1 MKDSKF
7 YLINEQFDNIS
18 QVLLGEYW
26 DDIRLR
32 KKSTSVQS
40 ALQGSPRTVDK
51 DNYAK
56 HREYFGH
63 IIIYLS
69 AEIIENDR
77 RAQRGRGVE
86 HLKDI
91 FEGVHRE
98 HFSALTSAVTG
109 VRYQV
114 LPSDLLS
121 DHQVRI
127 AFGRCVYL
135 PSEQEKPLYQLD
147 FSMDESEKLSLLF
160 YKNQRLA
167 MVNANP
173 YGAQVA
179 FTDWPFTGDASILVL
194 QADSGELEVLSEPY
208 NALSIVKGE
217 SDNHY
222 CISDEEGNSVD
233 LEVSKLAVIH
243 ESVNSAVKG
252 DNPDGDEDRVQAL
265 LDRMGTSTVLN
276 DDLDDRTFLSGG
288 ASNSSLLSVVGIA
301 LQRLSKFKRYGF
313 EQLRVGFSKGGEIID
328 PDDASVFGVLV
339 QHADDS
345 LYIEQDGASELIT
358 LPYSWRISA
367 DIVIEIEKPDSQYA
381 NAYVACFNLVSFSS
395 FNLFEGE
402 GQIFGRG
409 ESAQIA
415 PNLLQFAQVILA
427 DTERP
432 IESLERLG
440 FSSNTAE
447 FKVVGEGMQVLPSNK
462 NSFWHLNQDKE
473 VIETINE
480 ESKLIRTGEFLVAG
494 HYLLRFDG

>member
-69 AEIIENDR
+69 AELIENDR
-77 RAQRGRGVE
+77 RAQSSRGVE

-121 DHQVRI
+121 EHQVVI

-167 MVNANP
+167 MVNSNP
-173 YGAQVA
+173 YGAQA
-179 FTDWPFTGDASILVL
+179 TFTDWPFAGDASILVL

-233 LEVSKLAVIH
+233 LEVSKLAMDNS
-243 ESVNSAVKG
+243 ESDEERARILLARVGTASVSSNS
-252 DNPDGDEDRVQAL
+252 
-265 LDRMGTSTVLN
+265 
-276 DDLDDRTFLSGG
+276 LDDSTLLGG
-288 ASNSSLLSVVGIA
+288 SANSSLLSVVGIA

-313 EQLRVGFSKGGEIID
+313 EQLRVGFSKGGGIIN
-328 PDDASVFGVLV
+328 PDDEAVFGMLV

-345 LYIEQDGASELIT
+345 LYIEQDEASELIT
-358 LPYSWRISA
+358 LPYNWRISA

-381 NAYVACFNLVSFSS
+381 NTYVACFNLVSFSS

-415 PNLLQFAQVILA
+415 PNLLQFAQVIYA

-447 FKVVGEGMQVLPSNK
+447 FKVLGEGMQVLPSNK

-473 VIETINE
+473 VIEEVHE
-480 ESKLIRTGEFLVAG
+480 ESKLIREGEFLVAG
-494 HYLLRFDG
+494 HYLMRFDG